1 MTDTDK
7 IREYVAE
14 QFLPDVSPDEI
25 AADFDLIDSGTIDSL
40 SLLRL
45 ISWLAGY
52 YDLSLDDIPI
62 APERFRS
69 IQAIE
74 EFVVEAKGLTVST
87 VHGEGA

>member
-1 MTDTDK
+1 MTDTAK
-7 IREYVAE
+7 IRQYVAE
-14 QFLPDVSPDEI
+14 QFLPDVSPGEI
-25 AADFDLIDSGTIDSL
+25 AADFDLIDSGTVDSL

-45 ISWLAGY
+45 ISWLADY
-52 YDLSLDDIPI
+52 YQLRLDDIPL

-87 VHGEGA
+87 AHSEGA